1 MACIVVIEDDPA
13 SRELIVYL
21 LEAFGHRVRASAD
34 GVSGLAG
41 IERQPPEIVLCDL
54 HMPGIDGFG
63 IARRLKRDPALRH
76 IPLVAVTALAM
87 LGDRTRVL
95 EAGFDEYLTKPI
107 DPQRFV
113 GQVEALLAGSGAR
126 STP

>member
-13 SRELIVYL
+13 SRELIAYL

-34 GVSGLAG
+34 GTAGLAA
-41 IERQPPEIVLCDL
+41 IDHEPPDLVLCDL
-54 HMPGIDGFG
+54 HLPGIDGFG
-63 IARRLKRDPALRH
+63 IARRLKRDPAVRH

-87 LGDRTRVL
+87 LGDRARVL
-95 EAGFDEYLTKPI
+95 EAGFDDYMTKPI

-113 GQVEALLAGSGAR
+113 AQVEAMLAAGSTR
-126 STP
+126 SAP